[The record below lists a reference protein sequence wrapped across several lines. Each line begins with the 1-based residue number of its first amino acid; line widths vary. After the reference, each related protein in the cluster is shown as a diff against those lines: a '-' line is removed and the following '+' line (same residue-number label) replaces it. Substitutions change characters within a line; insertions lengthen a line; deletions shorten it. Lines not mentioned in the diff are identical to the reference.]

1 MRRVLIV
8 LYWHMNDTDLD
19 LNIDNYS
26 FADVLRLF
34 RLDGSKPVED
44 RDLKRCRATVDKLH
58 PARSSLS
65 GAYYELFNS
74 AYAVLYKRTYGNAG
88 AGADAADDAYDAG
101 ADEAPEG
108 GVVGVGVGVGA
119 AVGAAVGAGAYADAA
134 STMPYGFYSVAQ
146 SKPRAQAAAA
156 ARQAASVA
164 AQQDTA
170 AAAAAH
176 RATVAPSS
184 SLLGGGGGGGG
195 SGGVPQPY
203 STRMVTIHTEDR
215 DVLKYPFENAFE
227 VVLPTVIKNVLSVE
241 LVDIALPAF
250 FYNVSNYLQNT
261 KLWFSVPNYFT
272 DPVEIAVPSG
282 CYTPADLCAALINE
296 LNAATTKRLY
306 ALGVYV
312 SPLTTYSL
320 FSVAYNAI
328 KRKFAFHNTQ
338 DGFILW
344 FDRRSVY
351 ERDSSLPQYQ
361 FECWKM
367 LRNWGLGYTLGFYK
381 LAYEAVIAAVSPTG
395 LNLNLN
401 VDPDDISL
409 SLTVS
414 SAKIA
419 ELDVGRTIYMEV
431 DTFNWIDE
439 IAPFSIATTDAYNG
453 DFNGSVNSAFAKL
466 ALSTVSGCY
475 VPVKKFK
482 RVLPHAVEK
491 VGRLKFKFRYHNGIP
506 VDFKHQPFDFSL
518 KFECRFN

>member
-1 MRRVLIV
+1 M
-8 LYWHMNDTDLD
+8 TDNGID

-26 FADVLRLF
+26 FADVLKLF
-34 RLDGSKPVED
+34 RLDSGKAVLD
-44 RDLKRCRATVDKLH
+44 QDLKRCRATVDKLH
-58 PARSSLS
+58 PDRSALN
-65 GAYYELFNS
+65 GAYYELFDS
-74 AYAVLYKRTYGNAG
+74 AYAVLHKRASSGSGTY
-88 AGADAADDAYDAG
+88 ADDADDA
-101 ADEAPEG
+101 D
-108 GVVGVGVGVGA
+108 
-119 AVGAAVGAGAYADAA
+119 AGAYADDAGA
-134 STMPYGFYSVAQ
+134 YADDAGAGGDTMPYGFYSVAQ

-176 RATVAPSS
+176 RATVTPSS
-184 SLLGGGGGGGG
+184 SLLGGGGVGVGGGG
-195 SGGVPQPY
+195 GGGPQPY

-215 DVLKYPFENAFE
+215 DLLKYPFENAFE
-227 VVLPTVIKNVLSVE
+227 VVLPTVLKNVLSVE
-241 LVDIALPAF
+241 LFDIALPAF

-261 KLWFSVPNYFT
+261 KMWFSVPDYFAE
-272 DPVEIAVPSG
+272 PVEIAVPSG
-282 CYTPADLCAALINE
+282 CYTPADLCAALIKE

-320 FSVAYNAI
+320 FSVSYNAI

-338 DGFILW
+338 DGFVLW

-381 LAYEAVIAAVSPTG
+381 RAYEGVIAVAPPPTA
-395 LNLNLN
+395 
-401 VDPDDISL
+401 DDDDTTGL
-409 SLTVS
+409 SLTVT

-419 ELDVGRTIYMEV
+419 DLDVVGRTIYMEI
-431 DTFNWIDE
+431 DAFNWIDE
-439 IAPFSIATTDAYNG
+439 IAPFSTATTDFYNG
-453 DFNGSVNSAFAKL
+453 DFNGSVNNAFAKL
-466 ALSTVSGCY
+466 ALSAVSGCY
-475 VPVKKFK
+475 VPVKKYK

-491 VGRLKFKFRYHNGIP
+491 VGRLKIKFRYHNGIP
-506 VDFKHQPFDFSL
+506 VDFKLQAFDFSL

>member
-1 MRRVLIV
+1 MTDDKDNNGI
-8 LYWHMNDTDLD
+8 DLD

-44 RDLKRCRATVDKLH
+44 HDLKRCRATVDKLH

-88 AGADAADDAYDAG
+88 ADAG
-101 ADEAPEG
+101 ADYDTQHQYPD
-108 GVVGVGVGVGA
+108 GVAVGASTAALAGVGVDAAAVGVGI
-119 AVGAAVGAGAYADAA
+119 D
-134 STMPYGFYSVAQ
+134 TMPYGFYSVVQ
-146 SKPRAQAAAA
+146 SKPRAAAAAA
-156 ARQAASVA
+156 ARQAAVIA

-170 AAAAAH
+170 AAAAAAAH
-176 RATVAPSS
+176 RATVTPSS
-184 SLLGGGGGGGG
+184 SLLGVGGGGGG
-195 SGGVPQPY
+195 PQPY

-215 DVLKYPFENAFE
+215 DLLKYPFENAFE
-227 VVLPTVIKNVLSVE
+227 VVLPTVLKNVLSVE

-250 FYNVSNYLQNT
+250 FYNVSDYLQNT
-261 KLWFSVPNYFT
+261 KLWFSVPNHFVE
-272 DPVEIAVPSG
+272 PVEIAVPAG
-282 CYTPADLCAALINE
+282 CYTPADLCSALAKE
-296 LNAATTKRLY
+296 LNETTSARLY
-306 ALGVYV
+306 ALGAYV
-312 SPLTTYSL
+312 SPLTAYSQFGVTYR
-320 FSVAYNAI
+320 AI
-328 KRKFAFHNTQ
+328 DRKFAFHNTQ
-338 DGFILW
+338 DGFVLW

-351 ERDSSLPQYQ
+351 ECDTSSQQPHQQHQ
-361 FECWKM
+361 FDCWKM
-367 LRNWGLGYTLGFYK
+367 LRNWGLGYNLGFYK
-381 LAYEAVIAAVSPTG
+381 RAYEAEAAVPHTG
-395 LNLNLN
+395 VNLN
-401 VDPDDISL
+401 VSADNL
-409 SLTVS
+409 SSTLVVE
-414 SAKIA
+414 SAKLA
-419 ELDVGRTIYMEV
+419 DLDTCRTMYMEV

-439 IAPFSIATTDAYNG
+439 IAPFSVATTDAYNG

-506 VDFKHQPFDFSL
+506 VDFKHQAFDFSL

>member
-1 MRRVLIV
+1 
-8 LYWHMNDTDLD
+8 MNNID

-26 FADVLRLF
+26 FADILKLF

-44 RDLKRCRATVDKLH
+44 YDLKRCRATVDKLH
-58 PARSSLS
+58 PARSSLN

-74 AYAVLYKRTYGNAG
+74 AYAVLYKRTC
-88 AGADAADDAYDAG
+88 ADANANADDDTQ
-101 ADEAPEG
+101 DQDPD
-108 GVVGVGVGVGA
+108 GV
-119 AVGAAVGAGAYADAA
+119 AVGASTAAAAAVAVGVDAVGA
-134 STMPYGFYSVAQ
+134 MPYGFYSVAQ
-146 SKPRAQAAAA
+146 SKPRAAAAAA
-156 ARQAASVA
+156 ARQAAVIA

-170 AAAAAH
+170 AAAAAAAH
-176 RATVAPSS
+176 RATVTPSS

-195 SGGVPQPY
+195 PQPY

-215 DVLKYPFENAFE
+215 DLLKYPFENAFE
-227 VVLPTVIKNVLSVE
+227 VVLPTVLKNVLTVE
-241 LVDIALPAF
+241 LFDIALPAF

-261 KLWFSVPNYFT
+261 KMWFSVPDYFAE
-272 DPVEIAVPSG
+272 PVEIAVPSG
-282 CYTPADLCAALINE
+282 CYTPADLCAALIKE

-306 ALGVYV
+306 ELGVYV

-320 FSVAYNAI
+320 FSVSYNAI

-338 DGFILW
+338 DGFVLW

-381 LAYEAVIAAVSPTG
+381 RAYEGVIAVAPPTTA
-395 LNLNLN
+395 
-401 VDPDDISL
+401 DDYTTGL
-409 SLTVS
+409 SLTVT

-419 ELDVGRTIYMEV
+419 DLDVVGRTIYMEI
-431 DTFNWIDE
+431 DAFNWIDE
-439 IAPFSIATTDAYNG
+439 IAPFSVATTDFYNG
-453 DFNGSVNSAFAKL
+453 DFNGSVNNAFAKL
-466 ALSTVSGCY
+466 ALSAVSGCY
-475 VPVKKFK
+475 VPVKKYK

-491 VGRLKFKFRYHNGIP
+491 VGRLKIKFRYHNGIP
-506 VDFKHQPFDFSL
+506 VDFKLQGFDFSL